1 MHEMNFRGHW
11 KTIRLEEIADVR
23 AGSAFPIK
31 YQGNIEGKYPFY
43 KVSDMNL
50 TGNETSMHA
59 SNNWVEEDTVKTLRA
74 KLFPKDTVIFPKVG
88 AAVHTNKKRILS
100 TNGLVDNNVMGVT
113 IRDYNLCIP
122 YYLLYWFEFIDLG
135 DLSNPGPLPAITA
148 TTVKNTKIPLP
159 PLPEQR
165 AIAHVLQTIQEAKFT
180 RQREIEL
187 ERERKAALMDH
198 LFSHGTK
205 GEPRKQTEIGEIPES
220 WEVVEIKEVG
230 KVITG
235 STPKTSVAEY
245 YGGPYMFI
253 SPGDISEDQYVTKT
267 NKYVSAKG
275 LKVSRPLPRDS
286 VLVVC
291 IGATIG
297 KAAMTSAEQSMTN
310 QQINAIISNAKAL
323 SHYIYYAVTF
333 RSRFLFSFAGRAAVP
348 IVKKSSFE
356 KFFIPLPPLS
366 EQRAIANVFQAIDEK
381 IAALEKEVEH
391 LDELFRATL
400 DELMTGQ
407 RSAVPLID
415 TEMDL

>member
-1 MHEMNFRGHW
+1 MYEMNFQEHW

-23 AGSAFPIK
+23 AGSVFPIK

-50 TGNETSMHA
+50 TGNETLMHA
-59 SNNWVEEDTVKTLRA
+59 SNNWVEENTVKTLKA

-113 IRDYNLCIP
+113 IRNHNLCIP

-159 PLPEQR
+159 SLPEQR
-165 AIAHVLQTIQEAKFT
+165 AITHILQTIQEAKFT
-180 RQREIEL
+180 RQREIAL
-187 ERERKAALMDH
+187 ERERKAALMES

-220 WEVVEIKEVG
+220 WETVQLKEIANLRRENVQPKDSQGLNFVG
-230 KVITG
+230 LEHIDSG
-235 STPKTSVAEY
+235 ES
-245 YGGPYMFI
+245 I
-253 SPGDISEDQYVTKT
+253 LQRWGDASEMK
-267 NKYVSAKG
+267 SAKTRFYPNDVLYG
-275 LKVSRPLPRDS
+275 KLRSYLDKAVIAEMEGICSIDI
-286 VLVVC
+286 LVVTANSKTVPRFLVYLLHC
-291 IGATIG
+291 HAFINHAVS
-297 KAAMTSAEQSMTN
+297 TSAG
-310 QQINAIISNAKAL
+310 ISHPRTSWNSL
-323 SHYIYYAVTF
+323 
-333 RSRFLFSFAGRAAVP
+333 
-348 IVKKSSFE
+348 E
-356 KFFIPLPPLS
+356 KFTFALPPLP
-366 EQRAIANVFQAIDEK
+366 EQRAFANVFQAIDEK
-381 IAALEKEVEH
+381 TAALEQEVEH
-391 LDELFRATL
+391 LNELFHAML

-407 RSAVPLID
+407 RLAVPLID